1 MRFKVLQRIQ
11 IVLFIVFLVTH
22 LLLQIFNFHPE
33 LLLALTLGMTFLEND
48 RSSLFLF
55 SCLVLMTLST
65 VLYFIASIT

>member
-1 MRFKVLQRIQ
+1 MRFKVLQRVQ
-11 IVLFIVFLVTH
+11 IVLFMVFLVTH

-33 LLLALTLGMTFLEND
+33 LLLVLTLGMTFLEND